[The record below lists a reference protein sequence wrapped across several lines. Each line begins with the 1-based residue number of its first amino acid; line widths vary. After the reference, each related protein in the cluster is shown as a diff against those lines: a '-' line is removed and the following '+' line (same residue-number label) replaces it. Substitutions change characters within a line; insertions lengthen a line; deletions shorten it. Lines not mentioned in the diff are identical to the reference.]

1 MKKGPGFN
9 FLQNNRNINKR
20 SSGMKNI
27 LNIKCLKNKQNAK
40 KIKNFPFD
48 KFLSTK
54 NNSFKKINEQN
65 ISNKDKAKEKKQK
78 FFSKKRNLS
87 YVPNINTNNYTI
99 NNNINYSNNNNIN
112 FNMINNNININNNKI
127 LTKQSSKC
135 DINKNKI
142 RKKMILSEISS
153 HLFSSNMASLNN
165 EISKISGE
173 NNISSYFDIN
183 NKNLLFEKQSKNAS
197 NKEQKNIDFDNNKY
211 NNYLLNKNSY
221 HHDTLKKS

>member
-1 MKKGPGFN
+1 M
-9 FLQNNRNINKR
+9 
-20 SSGMKNI
+20 
-27 LNIKCLKNKQNAK
+27 NAK

-65 ISNKDKAKEKKQK
+65 ISNKDKTKEKIQK

-87 YVPNINTNNYTI
+87 YVPNINANNCTI

-127 LTKQSSKC
+127 LTKQNSKC

-142 RKKMILSEISS
+142 RKKMILSDISS
-153 HLFSSNMASLNN
+153 HLYNSNITSLNN
-165 EISKISGE
+165 EISKIAGE

-183 NKNLLFEKQSKNAS
+183 NKNLLFEKQSKNTS
-197 NKEQKNIDFDNNKY
+197 NKNQKNNDLENNK
-211 NNYLLNKNSY
+211 LNKK
-221 HHDTLKKS
+221 LKDSQEKFAKLEKEIERLNKLNASLEMFRDE